1 MIHSFNFDLSD
12 TSTAGDVE
20 LITQLA
26 IQLALPF
33 SATDE
38 ARVNHA
44 ATLISGR
51 NGAIVEVLPD
61 FDYYFRDIIFHFK
74 HSVSGKSQAAEPKDN
89 KPQVWFPSDAILRW
103 DCQEEGKRRS

>member
-61 FDYYFRDIIFHFK
+61 FEYFRDIIFHFK
-74 HSVSGKSQAAEPKDN
+74 HSSTMSGKSQAAEPKDN
-89 KPQVWFPSDAILRW
+89 KPQVWFPSNAIL
-103 DCQEEGKRRS
+103 